1 MVLVGLPLSILVIIL
16 LLSIGLVIIV
26 PIHATVKFIRYHGTE
41 VSSLTF
47 GERLRQL
54 REERNLTQKAIA
66 GIIGISPRMV
76 SFYESGAHFPREEG
90 TLLKLAQFFGVSTDY
105 LLGYSDVRCVE
116 QLRKLNQAFQ
126 GLPEAERESL
136 MDYLDF
142 LFAKQKR
149 PKP

>member
-1 MVLVGLPLSILVIIL
+1 MILADLPLSILVTIL
-16 LLSIGLVIIV
+16 LLSIDLVIIV

-142 LFAKQKR
+142 LSAKQKR

>member
-105 LLGYSDVRCVE
+105 LLGYSDVRCAE

-142 LFAKQKR
+142 LSAKQKR
-149 PKP
+149 PKT

>member
-1 MVLVGLPLSILVIIL
+1 MSID
-16 LLSIGLVIIV
+16 LVIIV
-26 PIHATVKFIRYHGTE
+26 PIHASVKFIRYHESE

-90 TLLKLAQFFGVSTDY
+90 TLLRLAQFFGVSTDY

-136 MDYLDF
+136 MDYLDY
-142 LFAKQKR
+142 LSAKQRR

>member
-1 MVLVGLPLSILVIIL
+1 MICDKIRTLRDTCGLSQSALAKKIGVTRSAVNAWEMGLSIPTAQY
-16 LLSIGLVIIV
+16 IV
-26 PIHATVKFIRYHGTE
+26 AMA
-41 VSSLTF
+41 
-47 GERLRQL
+47 QL
-54 REERNLTQKAIA
+54 FHI
-66 GIIGISPRMV
+66 
-76 SFYESGAHFPREEG
+76 
-90 TLLKLAQFFGVSTDY
+90 STDY

-142 LFAKQKR
+142 LSAKQKR

>member
-1 MVLVGLPLSILVIIL
+1 M
-16 LLSIGLVIIV
+16 
-26 PIHATVKFIRYHGTE
+26 
-41 VSSLTF
+41 TF

-90 TLLKLAQFFGVSTDY
+90 TLLKLAQFFEVSTDY

-126 GLPEAERESL
+126 GLPRGGTRKSDGLFGLSVRETEASEALTALRRSAPAAGVSWSAHE
-136 MDYLDF
+136 
-142 LFAKQKR
+142 K
-149 PKP
+149 